1 MLFKPIKSEALVII
15 ANWILW
21 ISYAPGYKKIIF
33 KTIHKKLH
41 HNKVCVQKQMAEERE
56 NIEID
61 FNLDEHTEID
71 ILLLKKVNNH
81 ENAVLVPQ
89 FTGELTDEESET
101 ISAEDLPDLP
111 PKLAFVDEGHIKT
124 ITLHDARNFVCKTCG
139 MGFKR

>member
-1 MLFKPIKSEALVII
+1 
-15 ANWILW
+15 
-21 ISYAPGYKKIIF
+21 
-33 KTIHKKLH
+33 
-41 HNKVCVQKQMAEERE
+41 MAEERE

-61 FNLDEHTEID
+61 FNLDEHTEKD
-71 ILLLKKVNNH
+71 ILLLKKVNNY

-124 ITLHDARNFVCKTCG
+124 ITLHDARNFVCQTCG